1 MKKFLLM
8 FAAVA
13 AIAFVG
19 CKTETKP
26 AEEVVEE
33 QTEEVAPT
41 VESVT
46 ADLLNCA
53 DEAQAVTL
61 LDGLKAKAQALLDG
75 GDQAGYFNIINIIK
89 TVWEANKDAIL
100 AKIPTLAE
108 KMTSYIDVPENLKAG
123 FAEFVANAAKEK
135 VNEAVEAQTEE
146 VAPTVES
153 VTADL
158 LNCADEA
165 QAVTLLDG
173 LKAKA
178 EELLNGGDQAGYFN
192 IINILKTVWENNK
205 DAILAKIPTLAEKM
219 TNYIEVPENLK
230 AGFTEFVANA
240 AKEKVNEAVDA
251 ATDAAGTAVDA
262 AKDKAGEAVDAAK
275 DAAGNAVDAVKDKAA
290 DAAQKVANELK
301 K

>member
-26 AEEVVEE
+26 AE
-33 QTEEVAPT
+33 
-41 VESVT
+41 
-46 ADLLNCA
+46 
-53 DEAQAVTL
+53 
-61 LDGLKAKAQALLDG
+61 
-75 GDQAGYFNIINIIK
+75 
-89 TVWEANKDAIL
+89 
-100 AKIPTLAE
+100 
-108 KMTSYIDVPENLKAG
+108 
-123 FAEFVANAAKEK
+123 
-135 VNEAVEAQTEE
+135 EAVEAQTEE

-205 DAILAKIPTLAEKM
+205 EAILAKIPTLAEKM
-219 TNYIEVPENLK
+219 EGYITVPEELK
-230 AGFTEFVANA
+230 AGFADFVANA
-240 AKEKVNEAVDA
+240 AKEK
-251 ATDAAGTAVDA
+251 
-262 AKDKAGEAVDAAK
+262 AGEAVDAVK
-275 DAAGNAVDAVKDKAA
+275 DAADGAVDAAAAKVEEGKEAVKDAAA
-290 DAAQKVANELK
+290 DAAQKTADAAQEAANKLK
-301 K
+301 

>member
-41 VESVT
+41 VESVA

-61 LDGLKAKAQALLDG
+61 LDGLKEKAQALLDG

-108 KMTSYIDVPENLKAG
+108 KMTNYIDVPENLKAG
-123 FAEFVANAAKEK
+123 FTDFVAKQAAEK
-135 VNEAVEAQTEE
+135 V
-146 VAPTVES
+146 
-153 VTADL
+153 
-158 LNCADEA
+158 
-165 QAVTLLDG
+165 
-173 LKAKA
+173 
-178 EELLNGGDQAGYFN
+178 GD
-192 IINILKTVWENNK
+192 
-205 DAILAKIPTLAEKM
+205 
-219 TNYIEVPENLK
+219 
-230 AGFTEFVANA
+230 
-240 AKEKVNEAVDA
+240 AVDA
-251 ATDAAGTAVDA
+251 AVDAAGEKVDA
-262 AKDKAGEAVDAAK
+262 AKEAVK
-275 DAAGNAVDAVKDKAA
+275 DAAGNAVEAA
-290 DAAQKVANELK
+290 KEKGAEAAQAVADELK

>member
-26 AEEVVEE
+26 TEAEVVEE

-53 DEAQAVTL
+53 DEASAVTL
-61 LDGLKAKAQALLDG
+61 LDGLKQKAQAFLDG

-108 KMTSYIDVPENLKAG
+108 KMTNYIDVPENLKAG

-135 VNEAVEAQTEE
+135 V
-146 VAPTVES
+146 
-153 VTADL
+153 
-158 LNCADEA
+158 
-165 QAVTLLDG
+165 G
-173 LKAKA
+173 
-178 EELLNGGDQAGYFN
+178 
-192 IINILKTVWENNK
+192 
-205 DAILAKIPTLAEKM
+205 
-219 TNYIEVPENLK
+219 
-230 AGFTEFVANA
+230 
-240 AKEKVNEAVDA
+240 EAVDA
-251 ATDAAGTAVDA
+251 AADAAGAAVDA

-275 DAAGNAVDAVKDKAA
+275 DKAGEAVDAAKDKAA
-290 DAAQKVANELK
+290 DAAQKVADELK

>member
-41 VESVT
+41 VESVA

-135 VNEAVEAQTEE
+135 V
-146 VAPTVES
+146 
-153 VTADL
+153 
-158 LNCADEA
+158 
-165 QAVTLLDG
+165 G
-173 LKAKA
+173 
-178 EELLNGGDQAGYFN
+178 
-192 IINILKTVWENNK
+192 
-205 DAILAKIPTLAEKM
+205 
-219 TNYIEVPENLK
+219 
-230 AGFTEFVANA
+230 
-240 AKEKVNEAVDA
+240 EAVDA
-251 ATDAAGTAVDA
+251 AADAAGAAVDA

-275 DAAGNAVDAVKDKAA
+275 DAAGNAVDAAKDKAA
-290 DAAQKVANELK
+290 DAAQKVADELK
-301 K
+301 KN

>member
-26 AEEVVEE
+26 AE
-33 QTEEVAPT
+33 
-41 VESVT
+41 
-46 ADLLNCA
+46 
-53 DEAQAVTL
+53 
-61 LDGLKAKAQALLDG
+61 
-75 GDQAGYFNIINIIK
+75 
-89 TVWEANKDAIL
+89 
-100 AKIPTLAE
+100 
-108 KMTSYIDVPENLKAG
+108 
-123 FAEFVANAAKEK
+123 
-135 VNEAVEAQTEE
+135 EAVEAQTEE

-192 IINILKTVWENNK
+192 IINILKTVWDNNK
-205 DAILAKIPTLAEKM
+205 DAILAKIPTLADKM
-219 TNYIEVPENLK
+219 SAYVDVPEELK
-230 AGFTEFVANA
+230 AGFADFVAKAAAEKAGEAVEGAADA
-240 AKEKVNEAVDA
+240 AK
-251 ATDAAGTAVDA
+251 DAAGEAVDA
-262 AKDKAGEAVDAAK
+262 AKDKANEAVDAAK
-275 DAAGNAVDAVKDKAA
+275 DAAGNAVDAAKEKGAE
-290 DAAQKVANELK
+290 AAQKVANELK